1 MIKLLVADDHP
12 VVREGIKKI
21 FENEPSFQ
29 ITEEARTGQE
39 VLNKIRKTEVD
50 IVLLDIT
57 MPGKSWLEVLKE
69 LRRDY
74 PDVGVLIVSMHSED
88 EYVLRALRAGAS
100 GYLVKESVMTELVE
114 AVRKI
119 SHGGKYISQSL
130 AETVL
135 FQLDKDP
142 DKLPHTTLSDREY
155 EVLCLI
161 AQGKN
166 SREIAQSLFISENTV
181 GTYRARILDKMGLR
195 NTAELIRYAVKHRLV
210 D

>member
-1 MIKLLVADDHP
+1 MIKILVADDHP

-21 FENEPSFQ
+21 FEKEPSFS

-39 VLNKIRKTEVD
+39 VLNKLRKSEVD
-50 IVLLDIT
+50 MVLLDIT

-74 PDVGVLIVSMHSED
+74 PKLWVLIVSMHTEE

-100 GYLVKESVMTELVE
+100 GYLSKESVMTELVE

-119 SHGGKYISQSL
+119 TRGGKYISRSL
-130 AETVL
+130 ADKVL
-135 FQLDKDP
+135 FQFDKDP
-142 DKLPHTTLSDREY
+142 DELPHKSLSDREY

-161 AQGKN
+161 AKGKN

-181 GTYRARILDKMGLR
+181 GTYRARILEKMTLR
-195 NTAELIRYAVKHRLV
+195 NTAELIRYAVKHKLV